1 MSFLLP
7 PLMADRHPL
16 LEPSLLLNAYASGI
30 FPMAMEGGELGWFS
44 PDPRGIIPLDD
55 EFHIPHGLRRT
66 LKKAPFEIRLNTAFA
81 DVMRGC
87 ADRRDTWIN
96 DTIYKSYVRL
106 HYLGHAHSVETWQDG
121 QLVGGLYGIALGG
134 AFFGESMFSRATD
147 ASKVALASLV
157 ERLRARGFAL
167 LDTQWTTPHLRQFGA
182 KDIPRRDYMA
192 RLRRALVVDASFA

>member
-7 PLMADRHPL
+7 PQMADRQPL
-16 LEPSLLLNAYASGI
+16 IEPTLLLNAYASGI
-30 FPMAMEGGELGWFS
+30 FPMAVAGGELGWFS

-55 EFHIPHGLRRT
+55 GFHLPHGLRRT
-66 LKKAPFEIRLNTAFA
+66 LKKAPFEIRVNTTFA

-87 ADRRDTWIN
+87 ADRRETWID

-147 ASKVALASLV
+147 ASKVALVSLV
-157 ERLRARGFAL
+157 ERLRARGFTL

-192 RLRRALVVDASFA
+192 RLRRALAVEAAFV